1 MTPFATIAYEKE
13 GPLAVVRLA
22 RPAVMN
28 AFSVRMRDE
37 LWEALTAVRDDPA
50 VRALLLEGAGRGFCA
65 GADLTEFGTAPSQAI
80 ARRVRFERDVFGLL
94 LSLPIPTLAAVHGP
108 CLGSGVELA
117 AACDVRLAADDAS
130 FGMPE
135 TGWGLIAA
143 AGGTQLLPRIV
154 GQGRTLEIL
163 LSGRRFDA
171 GEALAMG
178 LVSRVVPR
186 DALAA
191 EARAWLTRI
200 AQAPAPALA
209 AAKRAVNELADLPQ
223 AQALAGEARL
233 ARLLGAGA
241 PPALT

>member
-1 MTPFATIAYEKE
+1 MSPFDTIVYEKE
-13 GPLAVVRLA
+13 GPLALVRLA
-22 RPAVMN
+22 RPAAVN

-37 LWEALTAVRDDPA
+37 LWEALTAVRDDPD
-50 VRALLLEGAGRGFCA
+50 VRGLLLEGQGRAFCA

-94 LSLPIPTLAAVHGP
+94 LSLPVPTLAAVHGP

-117 AACDVRLAADDAS
+117 AACDVRLAADDAT

-154 GQGRTLEIL
+154 GQGRALDL
-163 LSGRRFDA
+163 LLTGRRFDA
-171 GEALAMG
+171 DEALAMG
-178 LVSRVVPR
+178 LAHRIVPR
-186 DALAA
+186 AALAT

-200 AQAPAPALA
+200 VAAPAPALA
-209 AAKRAVNELADLPQ
+209 AAKRAVNELADLPL

-233 ARLLGAGA
+233 ARLLGAGG
-241 PPALT
+241 PLR